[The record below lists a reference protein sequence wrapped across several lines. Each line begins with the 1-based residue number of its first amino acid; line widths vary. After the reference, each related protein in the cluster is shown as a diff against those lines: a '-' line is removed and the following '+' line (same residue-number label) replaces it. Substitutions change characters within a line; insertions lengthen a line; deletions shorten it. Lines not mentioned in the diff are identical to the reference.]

1 MNAFGLILL
10 PVVVPNIK
18 YIYPME
24 VKFFNDSS
32 TNYYINF
39 GIQTVGYF
47 EAAMIFFVFVLIFI
61 IFTMNLLCEL
71 EIVAGLCQQI
81 GDYEEKT
88 LSLVAITEETSS
100 VKSSSYSNILEETGE
115 DLTSESTFDFKDKIN
130 NINLESKLLLGV
142 MIKYH
147 ANVLQ

>member
-1 MNAFGLILL
+1 MNAFGLVLL
-10 PVVVPNIK
+10 PIIVPNIK

-81 GDYEEKT
+81 GEYEEKK
-88 LSLVAITEETSS
+88 LSLVTSI
-100 VKSSSYSNILEETGE
+100 KTSSYSNILKENCEE
-115 DLTSESTFDFKDKIN
+115 LTSKSTSVFSDKIN
-130 NINLESKLLLGV
+130 NISLESKVLLGV

-147 ANVLQ
+147 GNVLQ